1 MDGHLRG
8 AYTADRAAALSGVP
22 KSTMHYWA
30 RREILVPSV
39 SSLRVKLWS
48 YADLMGLR
56 TIQWLRHEKANPRGG
71 EVPAASMGAMRRAL
85 AALAEL
91 DLSLWTEDGGPA
103 VAVDPAGELYLL
115 APEGPQAAGG
125 QRAIDG
131 GMLDLI
137 APFDG
142 GDYRGPDLWAPRPS
156 LRIVP
161 SKLGGA
167 PHVYGTRVETE
178 ALAALRERGMGRGAI
193 ARLSPRIDARALE
206 DALDLEAQ
214 LRGNLALAA

>member
-1 MDGHLRG
+1 MSGHLRG

-22 KSTMHYWA
+22 KSTIHYWA

-39 SSLRVKLWS
+39 SSLRIKLWS

-71 EVPAASMGAMRRAL
+71 EVPPASMNAVRRAL
-85 AALAEL
+85 GALAEL
-91 DLSLWTEDGGPA
+91 DLSLWTEDGGPG
-103 VAVDPAGELYLL
+103 VAVDPAGRLYVL
-115 APEGPQAAGG
+115 APEGPQAPGG
-125 QRAIDG
+125 QRAIDDG
-131 GMLDLI
+131 LLDLI

-142 GDYRGPDLWAPRPS
+142 GDYQGPDLHAPRPR

-161 SKLGGA
+161 GKLGGA
-167 PHVYGTRVETE
+167 PHVHRTRLETE
-178 ALAALRERGMGRGAI
+178 ALAALRERGMPRDAI
-193 ARLSPRIDARALE
+193 ARLYPGIAGEALD

>member
-1 MDGHLRG
+1 MSSHLRG

-22 KSTMHYWA
+22 KSTVHYWA

-48 YADLMGLR
+48 YGDLMGLR

-71 EVPAASMGAMRRAL
+71 EVPAASMKAVRRAL
-85 AALAEL
+85 ATLAEL
-91 DLSLWTEDGGPA
+91 DLSLWTEDGGPH
-103 VAVDPAGELYLL
+103 VAVDPAGRVFVL
-115 APEGPQAAGG
+115 ASEGPQTSDG
-125 QRAIDG
+125 QRAIGEDL
-131 GMLDLI
+131 LDLI
-137 APFDG
+137 APFDVAQQQ
-142 GDYRGPDLWAPRPS
+142 GPDLRAPRPR

-161 SKLGGA
+161 GKLGGA
-167 PHVYGTRVETE
+167 PHVYGTRLESE
-178 ALAALRERGMGRGAI
+178 ALAALRERGMDRAAI
-193 ARLSPRIDARALE
+193 ARLYPGVGSEAID